1 MPDPRKEKQK
11 IRRQMMERRNGMVT
25 EEVERL
31 SRQVQ
36 EHVVGS
42 KEFALARTVGAYYAV
57 GSEVRT
63 SFLVDAAR
71 NRSKKVALPRIEG
84 ERIVFYEFADGD
96 LVEGKFGI
104 REPRPSAS
112 VDNIDLVLVPG
123 IAFDYNGC
131 RIGYGK
137 GYYDRFLSMQRC
149 FSMGLAYS
157 FQVVDELP
165 RGRFDR
171 KLSSLATESGI
182 MYL

>member
-1 MPDPRKEKQK
+1 
-11 IRRQMMERRNGMVT
+11 MMERRNGMAT

-36 EHVVGS
+36 EHVAGS
-42 KEFALARTVGAYYAV
+42 KEFASVRIMGAYYAV

-63 SFLVDAAR
+63 SFLVNAAK
-71 NRSKKVALPRIEG
+71 SHGKKVALPRIEG
-84 ERIVFYEFADGD
+84 ERMVFYEFADGD
-96 LVEGKFGI
+96 LVEGRFGI
-104 REPRPSAS
+104 MEPRPSTP

-123 IAFDYNGC
+123 VAFDYNGC

-137 GYYDRFLSMQRC
+137 GYYDRFLSMQHC

-157 FQVVDELP
+157 FQVIDELP

-171 KLSSLATESGI
+171 KLSSLATESGV